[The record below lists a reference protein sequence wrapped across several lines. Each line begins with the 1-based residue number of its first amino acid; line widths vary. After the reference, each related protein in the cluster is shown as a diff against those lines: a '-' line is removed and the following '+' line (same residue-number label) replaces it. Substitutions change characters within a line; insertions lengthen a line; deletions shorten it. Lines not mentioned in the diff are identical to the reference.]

1 MKLCPRTRT
10 SLLLVATT
18 LLLFVLQC
26 PPVQCYYHYEYININ
41 YQATQQ
47 SLDFETD
54 LGGIPNDDSKSV
66 QLHNREALTYA
77 LLHNASYNTITIDN
91 TFHVRHGVY
100 GTNITNFI
108 LVLDGMLKFHR
119 GPKLTYNHFNRLE
132 PCIFIEDSR
141 GITITSSAGNASSF
155 NDNGDFYGYTHS
167 GDDSI
172 IDTQYGDKKRG
183 ILDGNGMQWWGV
195 PFLGYVAL
203 IEERPDLLLFN
214 RTQDVLIEYLVLK
227 DAPLYT
233 AYFLNVHG
241 MKIRYTSII
250 ARRTERDGHGLIDL
264 SAFNTDGFD
273 IAGTNVHVHDVD
285 IWNQDDCIA
294 VKDNPGDRISANMT
308 FERIK
313 ASGLGLAIGS
323 IGAGSLVNN
332 ITFRDSL
339 LYKSYK
345 GIYLKFRNI
354 PSTSSAVIQN
364 ILYENI
370 TIVEPEQWGIW
381 IGPAQQAIRLV
392 SIRID

>member
-1 MKLCPRTRT
+1 
-10 SLLLVATT
+10 
-18 LLLFVLQC
+18 
-26 PPVQCYYHYEYININ
+26 
-41 YQATQQ
+41 
-47 SLDFETD
+47 
-54 LGGIPNDDSKSV
+54 
-66 QLHNREALTYA
+66 
-77 LLHNASYNTITIDN
+77 
-91 TFHVRHGVY
+91 
-100 GTNITNFI
+100 
-108 LVLDGMLKFHR
+108 
-119 GPKLTYNHFNRLE
+119 
-132 PCIFIEDSR
+132 
-141 GITITSSAGNASSF
+141 
-155 NDNGDFYGYTHS
+155 
-167 GDDSI
+167 
-172 IDTQYGDKKRG
+172 
-183 ILDGNGMQWWGV
+183 MQWWGV